1 MIETILL
8 FIVSLLV
15 VVIVHELGHFIVSKR
30 VGVAVEEFGLGFPP
44 RLFGRMWRGTLYSIN
59 ALPVGAFVRSRGE
72 DDPSVAGSLA
82 AQTAWRRLAVYAAGP
97 VANILLAF
105 VLFTVYFALP
115 RGVALSDGVLVY
127 EVQQDSAA
135 QQAGLLSGDVIL
147 TADGT
152 SLQTYDDLRTV
163 LAQVGAQ
170 ESVELQVIRGE
181 AQLSM
186 AVLPEYSETLGRTAI
201 GITLSPN
208 IVVGV
213 EQGSPAE
220 QSGIRAGDALLGV
233 NGLGVVN
240 GEDLEEVL
248 LATAPEEI
256 AIVTMLRDNEAYTVE
271 FTGSQ
276 LQTQLFGLNLKWAPG
291 ARVEKQSVSL
301 VTAALASSTYIV
313 AMPGLIV
320 ASIPLMRDD
329 PSLAFVG
336 PIGAGQLTVE
346 AVRVF
351 GPSNLIFIAGLISIG
366 IALFNLIPV
375 PPLDG
380 GGILVALVEAVRRG
394 KRLSERSVRIAYAV
408 GTSLL
413 IALVIFITTSD
424 LLRLIQGRGFGL

>member
-15 VVIVHELGHFIVSKR
+15 VVIVHELGHFMVSKR

-44 RLFGRMWRGTLYSIN
+44 RLFGKMWRGTLYSIN

-72 DDPSVAGSLA
+72 DDPSVEGSLA

-135 QQAGLLSGDVIL
+135 QQAGLLPGDVIL

-152 SLQTYDDLRTV
+152 LLQTYDDLRIV
-163 LAQVGAQ
+163 LARVAAQ
-170 ESVELQVIRGE
+170 EPVELEVIRGE

-186 AVLPEYSETLGRTAI
+186 GVVPEYSEALGRTAM

-213 EQGSPAE
+213 AQGSLAE

-240 GEDLEEVL
+240 EEALIEALV
-248 LATAPEEI
+248 ATAPEAI
-256 AIVTMLRDNEAYTVE
+256 ATVTMLRDNQAYTVE

-276 LQTQLFGLNLKWAPG
+276 LQAQQLGLSLKWAPG
-291 ARVEKQSVSL
+291 ARVEKKSVSL
-301 VTAALASSTYIV
+301 GAAALASSSYIV
-313 AMPGLIV
+313 AMPALIV

-380 GGILVALVEAVRRG
+380 GGILVALVEVVRRG
-394 KRLSERSVRIAYAV
+394 KRLSERAVRISYAV

-413 IALVIFITTSD
+413 ITLVILITTSD
-424 LLRLIQGRGFGL
+424 LMRLIQGRGFGL

>member
-72 DDPSVAGSLA
+72 DDPNVAGSLA
-82 AQTAWRRLAVYAAGP
+82 AQTAWRRLVVYAAGP
-97 VANILLAF
+97 VANIVLAF

-135 QQAGLLSGDVIL
+135 QQAGLLPGDVIL

-152 SLQTYDDLRTV
+152 LLQTYDDLRIV
-163 LAQVGAQ
+163 LAQVAAQ

-186 AVLPEYSETLGRTAI
+186 AVLPEYSEALGRTAM

-208 IVVGV
+208 IVIGV
-213 EQGSPAE
+213 APGSLAE

-240 GEDLEEVL
+240 GEALEESLV
-248 LATAPEEI
+248 ATEPEAI
-256 AIVTMLRDNEAYTVE
+256 AIVTMLRDNKAYTVE

-276 LQTQLFGLNLKWAPG
+276 LQTQQLGLSLKWAPG
-291 ARVEKQSVSL
+291 ARIEKKSVSL
-301 VTAALASSTYIV
+301 GSAALASSTYIV
-313 AMPGLIV
+313 AMPALIV
-320 ASIPLMRDD
+320 ASIPLMKED

-346 AVRVF
+346 AVRIF
-351 GPSNLIFIAGLISIG
+351 GPSNLVFIAGLISIG

-380 GGILVALVEAVRRG
+380 GGILVALVEVVRRG
-394 KRLSERSVRIAYAV
+394 KRLSEKAVRISYAV

-413 IALVIFITTSD
+413 ITLVILITTSD
-424 LLRLIQGRGFGL
+424 LMRLIQGRGFGL

>member
-15 VVIVHELGHFIVSKR
+15 VVIAHELGHFIVSKR
-30 VGVAVEEFGLGFPP
+30 IGVAVEEFGLGFPP
-44 RLFGRMWRGTLYSIN
+44 RLFGKMWRGTLYSIN

-82 AQTAWRRLAVYAAGP
+82 GQTAWRRLAVYAAGP
-97 VANILLAF
+97 VANIALAF
-105 VLFTVYFALP
+105 ILFTVYFALP

-127 EVQQDSAA
+127 QVQQDSAA
-135 QQAGLLSGDVIL
+135 QQAGLLPGDVIL

-152 SLQTYDDLRTV
+152 LLQTYNDLRVV
-163 LAQVGAQ
+163 LAQVAAQ
-170 ESVELQVIRGE
+170 ELVELQVIRGE

-186 AVLPEYSETLGRTAI
+186 DVLPEYSEALGRTAM

-213 EQGSPAE
+213 AQGSLAE

-240 GEDLEEVL
+240 GEALDEALV
-248 LATAPEEI
+248 ATAPEAI
-256 AIVTMLRDNEAYTVE
+256 ATVTMLRDNKAYTVE

-276 LQTQLFGLNLKWAPG
+276 LQAQQLGLSLKWAPG

-301 VTAALASSTYIV
+301 GAAALASSTYIV
-313 AMPGLIV
+313 AMPALIV

-380 GGILVALVEAVRRG
+380 GGILVALVEVVRRG

-413 IALVIFITTSD
+413 ITLVIFITTSD
-424 LLRLIQGRGFGL
+424 LMRLIQGRGFGL

>member
-15 VVIVHELGHFIVSKR
+15 VVIAHELGHFIVSKR
-30 VGVAVEEFGLGFPP
+30 VGVEVEEFGLGFPP
-44 RLFGRMWRGTLYSIN
+44 RLFGKMWRGTLYSIN

-72 DDPSVAGSLA
+72 DDPSIPGSLA
-82 AQTAWRRLAVYAAGP
+82 AQTAWRRLLVYAAGP
-97 VANILLAF
+97 AANIVLAF

-135 QQAGLLSGDVIL
+135 QQAGLLPGDVIL

-152 SLQTYDDLRTV
+152 LLQTFDDLRVV
-163 LAQVGAQ
+163 LAQVPAA
-170 ESVELQVIRGE
+170 ESVQLEVIRGD
-181 AQLSM
+181 AQLAM
-186 AVLPEYSETLGRTAI
+186 AVLPEYSESLGRTAI

-213 EQGSPAE
+213 EPGSLAE
-220 QSGIRAGDALLGV
+220 QSGIQAGDALLGV

-240 GEDLEEVL
+240 GEELEEML
-248 LATAPEEI
+248 LTTAPEGM
-256 AIVTMLRDNEAYTVE
+256 AVVTMLRDNETYSVE

-276 LQTQLFGLNLKWAPG
+276 LQTQQLGLSIKWAPG
-291 ARVEKQSVSL
+291 ARVEKRSVSL
-301 VTAALASSTYIV
+301 GVAVRASSTYVV
-313 AMPGLIV
+313 AMPAQIV

-380 GGILVALVEAVRRG
+380 GGILVALVEVVRRG

-413 IALVIFITTSD
+413 ITLVIFITTSD
-424 LLRLIQGRGFGL
+424 LMRLIQGRGFGL